1 MLEDAYRLCCEEY
14 GWTYS
19 LKGFLCFCALW
30 GLRKKW
36 RGGTDHVVP
45 DDNA

>member
-1 MLEDAYRLCCEEY
+1 MMEDAYRLCCEEY

-19 LKGFLCFCALW
+19 TKGFLCFCATWL
-30 GLRKKW
+30 LRKKW
-36 RGGTDHVVP
+36 RGGTDHVIP